1 MSKTIFAALALLCF
15 LSLTCQKP
23 ERSPADKD
31 HSSVNLPSRVVHVI
45 EDDRKEVYLDLPT
58 APEQPKIQLHIP
70 SRYTVPGTTVTL
82 ARMDEMPI
90 PEGMRLIGST
100 VGTSFGISFVDSEGR
115 AASTFGEARLLIGS
129 HYEWER
135 DISLVS
141 AKPLLVG
148 LLKNEAG
155 MLTYT
160 RLASRP
166 DGPGLADTLASVP
179 IRRNGIVQLFAVG
192 DSGRSLELLEE
203 SLKLEEDAEVIE
215 KSDAVLVPCDNIPP
229 VPGTALVASSVTS
242 SSMTLSWGAASD
254 SDVNASLLKY
264 KLVKATAADIIDTVS
279 KAQTVSGDD
288 ILMDWTTATVSR
300 SVTSLASGTSYAFA
314 VLVKDTSG
322 NVSLYSPITQSTLSG
337 SGDSTAPTVG
347 TALTASSITTTTLTL
362 SWGAASDAVTGVGQL
377 QYKLL
382 RAADS
387 VQLDTIT
394 EANAITGSGKMMDW
408 TAGTTSFNGTGLTEG
423 TSYAFAV
430 LVRDAAGNMS
440 LYTPI
445 SVVMKTSIGGAPVR
459 PSKNLGNFATSATS
473 LPVAH
478 EHAAAVR
485 IGNKLYL
492 VGGNIGTTPDPS
504 SISLSSGTTTA
515 ILESTIASDGT
526 PGPFTKS
533 TYTLATARKGARIE
547 IIGSYAYVFGGYSG
561 SGQSTATPLASIERA
576 TIDDNG
582 LTSSFSVISETLAQG
597 RYNFLTL
604 VTNGYIYAIGGGT
617 SSGTDSDTM
626 ERATVN
632 TSTGEIGNFSALT
645 RNPISATEVEN
656 GLVDQRWTHNGIRL
670 GSNFYIMG
678 GEGISTIEKV
688 TINNDGTLGNFQKL
702 TGTLQT
708 ARNRLSVI
716 ALSGRAYVFG
726 GWNGGFLTTVESAPI
741 TNNELGT
748 FDYANGIT
756 LPTGVENGTSLLTDK
771 GVFLFGGSNGTV
783 RPYIQIAPLVD

>member
-1 MSKTIFAALALLCF
+1 MSKRLFASLSLLCF
-15 LSLTCQKP
+15 LSLTCQRSEDPKP
-23 ERSPADKD
+23 EA
-31 HSSVNLPSRVVHVI
+31 RVVHVI
-45 EDDRKEVYLDLPT
+45 EDDSKEVYLDLPA
-58 APEQPKIQLHIP
+58 APGEAKVQLYIP

-82 ARMDEMPI
+82 ARMTALEVSQ
-90 PEGMRLIGST
+90 GLRNIGSS
-100 VGTSFGISFVDSEGR
+100 VGSSYGISFVDSAGR
-115 AASTFGEARLLIGS
+115 PASTFGEAKLLVGS
-129 HYEWER
+129 HYELER

-148 LLKNEAG
+148 LLWNESTG
-155 MLTYT
+155 MSYT
-160 RLASRP
+160 RLTSRP
-166 DGPGLADTLASVP
+166 DALGLTDTLATIPV
-179 IRRNGIVQLFAVG
+179 RRNALVQLFAVA
-192 DSGRSLELLEE
+192 DSERPIELLEE
-203 SLKLEEDAEVIE
+203 SLKLEESTGAVE
-215 KSDAVLVPCDNIPP
+215 KSDALIVPCDNIPP
-229 VPGTALVASSVTS
+229 VPGTALAASSVTS

-254 SDVNASLLKY
+254 RDVSTSLLKY
-264 KLVKATAADIIDTVS
+264 KLVKATAADVIDTVS
-279 KAQTVSGDD
+279 KAQTVAGDD
-288 ILMDWTTATVSR
+288 ILMDWTTATLSR
-300 SVTSLASGTSYAFA
+300 SVTSLAAGTSFAFA

-322 NVSLYSPITQSTLSG
+322 NVSLYTPITQSTLSG
-337 SGDSTAPTVG
+337 STDATAPTVG
-347 TALTASSITTTTLTL
+347 TALSASSITTTTLTL
-362 SWGAASDAVTGVGQL
+362 SWGAGSDAVTATGQL
-377 QYKLL
+377 QYKLI
-382 RAADS
+382 RAAETTE
-387 VQLDTIT
+387 LDTIS
-394 EANAITGSGKMMDW
+394 EADAITGVGKMMDW

-423 TSYAFAV
+423 NTYAFAV
-430 LVRDAAGNMS
+430 LVRDAAGNKS

-445 SVVMKTSIGGAPVR
+445 SVTMKVSIGGAPVR
-459 PSKNLGNFATSATS
+459 PNKNLGNFSMSATS

-485 IGNKLYL
+485 IGNKMYL
-492 VGGNIGTTPDPS
+492 VGGNIGSSPDPTS
-504 SISLSSGTTTA
+504 AGLSAGTTTA

-533 TYTLATARKGARIE
+533 SYALSVARKGARIE

-561 SGQSTATPLASIERA
+561 SGQTTATPLDSIERA

-582 LTSSFSVISETLAQG
+582 LTSSFSVISETLARG

-617 SSGTDSDTM
+617 SDAYHSDTI

-632 TSTGEIGNFSALT
+632 TSTGVISSFTAMTRTSVSA
-645 RNPISATEVEN
+645 SEVTN

-688 TINNDGTLGNFQKL
+688 TINSDGTLGNFQKL
-702 TGTLQT
+702 AGTLKS

-726 GWNGGFLTTVESAPI
+726 GWNSSYLTTVESAPI
-741 TNNELGT
+741 TNNELGA

-756 LPTGVENGTSLLTDK
+756 LNTGVENGTSLLTDK
-771 GVFLFGGSNGTV
+771 GVFLFGGSNGSV